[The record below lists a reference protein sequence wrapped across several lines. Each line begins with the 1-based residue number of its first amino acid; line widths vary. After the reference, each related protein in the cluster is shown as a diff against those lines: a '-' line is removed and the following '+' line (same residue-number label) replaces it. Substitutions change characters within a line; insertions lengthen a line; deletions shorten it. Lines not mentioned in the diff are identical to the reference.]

1 MAHYRA
7 RRAAGERRF
16 LSEIAIGEKSLAAS
30 KETILQLALRPYATA
45 GVAVLGAGLIYV
57 TPVTAPH
64 FEQRAVGLAAS
75 EDFMDLVNPIDAG
88 ISTLTGAGG
97 SALASVTDALTSGGG
112 ALSAEVSDALPSA
125 ADLELLDPA
134 FWELFWFQLTDPD
147 AGSAAELLL
156 VGAIEQLPVIGPLLE
171 GFGLFVVFPV
181 SLLLAYAW
189 SEISQALGLDPS
201 AAAAEGLGTG
211 LQGVYDAAVAGVID
225 PALPAGVSTAL
236 ADVTPMFS
244 DAAAVLDPTTLV
256 QDLST
261 ALDPSAVT
269 SVLDLSPIT
278 DIGTVIDPAGIA
290 DIGTVLSTS
299 TIPDLGE
306 ILAGLIP

>member
-1 MAHYRA
+1 M
-7 RRAAGERRF
+7 
-16 LSEIAIGEKSLAAS
+16 IM
-30 KETILQLALRPYATA
+30 QLALRPYATA

-64 FEQRAVGLAAS
+64 IEQRAVDLAAVETLS
-75 EDFMDLVNPIDAG
+75 DLVGPIDAVV
-88 ISTLTGAGG
+88 SSLGG
-97 SALASVTDALTSGGG
+97 LSGE
-112 ALSAEVSDALPSA
+112 LSGVLPSLGDLSGTFADA
-125 ADLELLDPA
+125 ASTSTGLDLLDPA
-134 FWELFWFQLTDPD
+134 FWELFWFELTDPD

-156 VGAIEQLPVIGPLLE
+156 VGAIEQLPVIGPVLV
-171 GFGLFVVFPV
+171 GFGVALFPV
-181 SLLLAYAW
+181 ILLLAGAW
-189 SEISQALGLDPS
+189 AEISQALGLDPS

-211 LQGVYDAAVAGVID
+211 LQGVYDAALAGVID

-256 QDLST
+256 QDVST

-269 SVLDLSPIT
+269 SVLDLNPIT

-290 DIGTVLSTS
+290 DIGTLLSTS

>member
-1 MAHYRA
+1 
-7 RRAAGERRF
+7 
-16 LSEIAIGEKSLAAS
+16 LAAS

-57 TPVTAPH
+57 TPATAPRI
-64 FEQRAVGLAAS
+64 EQRAVDLAAA
-75 EDFMDLVNPIDAG
+75 EDIIDLVNPIDAG
-88 ISTLTGAGG
+88 FSTLTGAGG

-156 VGAIEQLPVIGPLLE
+156 VGAIEQLPVIGPLLV
-171 GFGLFVVFPV
+171 GFGVALFPV
-181 SLLLAYAW
+181 ILLVADAW
-189 SEISQALGLDPS
+189 SEISQALGFDPS

-211 LQGVYDAAVAGVID
+211 LQGVYDTALAGVID
-225 PALPAGVSTAL
+225 PAVPAGVSTAQ
-236 ADVTPMFS
+236 ADITPLFS
-244 DAAAVLDPTTLV
+244 DAAGVLDPTTLV
-256 QDLST
+256 QDVST
-261 ALDPSAVT
+261 ALDPSVLT
-269 SVLDLSPIT
+269 SVLDLNP
-278 DIGTVIDPAGIA
+278 IA

-306 ILAGLIP
+306 ILTSLIP